1 MALLAEPKN
10 LYAIELVDGRPPI
23 VEEVERKWNEA
34 KPYTYEAEDRWVP
47 SKAASKLPLASTR
60 SPLTLLGGVGNFGTP

>member
-23 VEEVERKWNEA
+23 VEEVERREKGA
-34 KPYTYEAEDRWVP
+34 KPYSCEA
-47 SKAASKLPLASTR
+47 
-60 SPLTLLGGVGNFGTP
+60 